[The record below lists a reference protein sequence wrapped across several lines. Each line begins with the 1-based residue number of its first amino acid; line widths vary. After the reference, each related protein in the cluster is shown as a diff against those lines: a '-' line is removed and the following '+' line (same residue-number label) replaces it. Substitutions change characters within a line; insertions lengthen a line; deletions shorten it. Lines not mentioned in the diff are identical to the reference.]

1 MEGELWRIFFFVTV
15 NFFVI
20 FFSVPDLICS
30 SSLNLVC
37 ILNVCMLFLK
47 NETYFERDFFLVIL
61 QVEVKRAVP
70 KTPFPSRFR
79 DASRAGGFSF
89 SFFKYLNYFLM
100 IF

>member
-47 NETYFERDFFLVIL
+47 MKLILKGIFFW
-61 QVEVKRAVP
+61 
-70 KTPFPSRFR
+70 
-79 DASRAGGFSF
+79 
-89 SFFKYLNYFLM
+89 
-100 IF
+100 